1 MSEAGLSAEERSKI
15 DELYELAI
23 GGTYY
28 ELLGVSPSVDARAV
42 QAAYYDLSRIW
53 HPDRFFRRELGN
65 QRERLETVFACIT
78 RAYKTLTDEAS
89 RARYHR
95 EMEEK
100 GIKFETAPSAAT
112 ASTTSVPPGGPR
124 PTQPPPPR
132 AAPPPVEHV
141 ATLSRAAPAGAPPPR
156 AAPPRPTSRLPDN
169 KLVQQIREQVR
180 EQREKARRYYQT
192 GKEDYDA
199 GRFLKAATGF
209 KPALELDPKNEA
221 LQAIYE
227 EARVKGQAQQVEI
240 YLAKAKTAT
249 DSRQEAVAISFLK
262 QAIPYDPADPSAFF
276 RVGMW
281 ALNKENDQ
289 RTALQLLRRAV
300 EKAPLNADYR
310 VALGD
315 L

>member
-1 MSEAGLSAEERSKI
+1 MGNRLYVGNLSFN
-15 DELYELAI
+15 
-23 GGTYY
+23 T
-28 ELLGVSPSVDARAV
+28 
-42 QAAYYDLSRIW
+42 
-53 HPDRFFRRELGN
+53 
-65 QRERLETVFACIT
+65 T
-78 RAYKTLTDEAS
+78 
-89 RARYHR
+89 
-95 EMEEK
+95 
-100 GIKFETAPSAAT
+100 AAT
-112 ASTTSVPPGGPR
+112 VQSAF
-124 PTQPPPPR
+124 
-132 AAPPPVEHV
+132 AACGE
-141 ATLSRAAPAGAPPPR
+141 
-156 AAPPRPTSRLPDN
+156 
-169 KLVQQIREQVR
+169 VR
-180 EQREKARRYYQT
+180 EVALPTDRET
-192 GKEDYDA
+192 GQP
-199 GRFLKAATGF
+199 RGF
-209 KPALELDPKNEA
+209 AFVTMGTDNEA

-315 L
+315 LYATLTNTANARREYQSVLDRDKKNAAAKAGMSRL